1 MMSVGKKFE
10 FGFLLQI
17 AAASIVVGGLASYPL
32 LTYGTTEIVNASMIG
47 FGLSIMNVLLGYA
60 ALEISAGRSYTVF
73 VQIVLGGIAVRLFL
87 MASVLLVLIWLVKV
101 HAIALVVSLFVMYVI
116 FLGLEV
122 LYIHNQWQAKIQQ
135 S

>member
-1 MMSVGKKFE
+1 MSDGKKFNP
-10 FGFLLQI
+10 GFLIQI
-17 AAASIVVGGLASYPL
+17 FAASIVVGGLASYPL
-32 LTYGTTEIVNASMIG
+32 LTYGTQEIINASIIG
-47 FGLSIMNVLLGYA
+47 FGLSIVNVLLGYA

-101 HAIALVVSLFVMYVI
+101 HALALVVSLFVMYVI

-122 LYIHNQWQAKIQQ
+122 LYIHNKWQAKIQQ